1 MDLNFNV
8 DEGFLEVKA
17 KVREFFPKSSY
28 SVRIRENTDQ
38 KNTDT
43 SCTLELRYVRQLQFK
58 TITLGSIHGEK
69 MTWMTRKG
77 PNFPRGLKRKVIEW

>member
-28 SVRIRENTDQ
+28 SVRIQENTDQ
-38 KNTDT
+38 KKYGHFLHIRASICAPIAIQNNYIRFNTWGKNDMDDA
-43 SCTLELRYVRQLQFK
+43 ERA
-58 TITLGSIHGEK
+58 
-69 MTWMTRKG
+69 
-77 PNFPRGLKRKVIEW
+77 

>member
-1 MDLNFNV
+1 MNFSLN
-8 DEGFLEVKA
+8 L
-17 KVREFFPKSSY
+17 RIQPEFGK
-28 SVRIRENTDQ
+28 ILIK

-43 SCTLELRYVRQLQFK
+43 SYTLELRYDVRQMQFK